1 LLKPP
6 MKTTLS
12 HIDSVSRPPYVLQW
26 SILCA
31 IPHKARKVTMLRYD
45 DVLSD
50 AEDFI
55 ALARQYQ
62 TDGDAEEA
70 EVNVAAAV
78 STLEWL
84 LRPVESDAT

>member
-1 LLKPP
+1 MEPS
-6 MKTTLS
+6 MNTAFS
-12 HIDSVSRPPYVLQW
+12 HIGSDSRPPDVLQW
-26 SILCA
+26 SILCTV
-31 IPHKARKVTMLRYD
+31 PHKARKVTMPHYD
-45 DVLSD
+45 EVLSD

-55 ALARQYQ
+55 ALARQHQ

-78 STLEWL
+78 STLEQL

>member
-1 LLKPP
+1 
-6 MKTTLS
+6 MNTALS
-12 HIDSVSRPPYVLQW
+12 HIDSGSRPPGVLQW

-31 IPHKARKVTMLRYD
+31 IPHKTRKVTMLRYD

-55 ALARQYQ
+55 ALARQHQ

-84 LRPVESDAT
+84 LRPVESEAT